1 MKAKASSSSSGGGGG
16 DGMNGSIT
24 EKGALRS
31 ASEKEKTKMRER
43 QRRAITTKIFTGLRK
58 HGGYNLPPRSD
69 INDVLRQLARE
80 AGWFI
85 EPDGTTYRIQNHHQ
99 HLSAAN
105 PRFNTTTTTTTT
117 PTTSSLSQQQ
127 QLYYYYCSNTSGT
140 PTPTSSFGGGSGECS
155 TTASPHHHHSTPA
168 PLLPPPPPV
177 GSLNNQAPDNQIFSP
192 TTAIE
197 NGDGDNGVHPIPVY
211 FGMPNYY
218 NNNCDMGINT
228 GQIIGTTT
236 TNTAEIS
243 SMEMPQPLSNLQ
255 QLYYFQQQQH
265 EDHRET
271 LTSNL
276 NTPIASPQHQSSTL
290 A

>member
-85 EPDGTTYRIQNHHQ
+85 EPDGTTYRVQNHHQ
-99 HLSAAN
+99 QLSPAN
-105 PRFNTTTTTTTT
+105 PHFNTTTTITT

-127 QLYYYYCSNTSGT
+127 QQYYYYCSTTSGT

-155 TTASPHHHHSTPA
+155 TTASPHHPHSTPA
-168 PLLPPPPPV
+168 PLLPPPPPPV
-177 GSLNNQAPDNQIFSP
+177 GSLNNQTPDNQIFSP
-192 TTAIE
+192 TTTNE
-197 NGDGDNGVHPIPVY
+197 NGENPISVY
-211 FGMPNYY
+211 FSIPYY
-218 NNNCDMGINT
+218 NNSNNCDVGING
-228 GQIIGTTT
+228 GQIIGTAA
-236 TNTAEIS
+236 TNTAEMS

-255 QLYYFQQQQH
+255 QLYYYQQQQH
-265 EDHRET
+265 EDHQET
-271 LTSNL
+271 LASNL
-276 NTPIASPQHQSSTL
+276 NTPITSPQHQSSTL
-290 A
+290 V

>member
-1 MKAKASSSSSGGGGG
+1 MKAKASSSSSGGGG
-16 DGMNGSIT
+16 DEMNGSIP
-24 EKGALRS
+24 ERGALRS

-43 QRRAITTKIFTGLRK
+43 QRRAITTKIFSGLRK

-85 EPDGTTYRIQNHHQ
+85 EPDGTTYRVPNHHQ
-99 HLSAAN
+99 LLSAAN
-105 PRFNTTTTTTTT
+105 PHFNITTTTTT
-117 PTTSSLSQQQ
+117 PTTSSLSQHQQ
-127 QLYYYYCSNTSGT
+127 QYYYYCSTTSGT

-168 PLLPPPPPV
+168 PLLPPPPPPV
-177 GSLNNQAPDNQIFSP
+177 GFLNNQTPDNQIFSP
-192 TTAIE
+192 TTTNE
-197 NGDGDNGVHPIPVY
+197 NGENGVHPISVY

-218 NNNCDMGINT
+218 NNNCDMGINSRK
-228 GQIIGTTT
+228 IIGTTTT

-243 SMEMPQPLSNLQ
+243 PMVMQQPLSNLQ
-255 QLYYFQQQQH
+255 QLYYYQQQQQQN
-265 EDHRET
+265 EDHQET
-271 LTSNL
+271 LASNL
-276 NTPIASPQHQSSTL
+276 NTPVASPQHQSSTL

>member
-1 MKAKASSSSSGGGGG
+1 MKAKASSSSSGGG

-24 EKGALRS
+24 ERVALRS

-85 EPDGTTYRIQNHHQ
+85 EPDGTTYRVQNHHQ
-99 HLSAAN
+99 QLSAAN
-105 PRFNTTTTTTTT
+105 PHFNTTTTTTITT
-117 PTTSSLSQQQ
+117 PTSSSLSQQQ
-127 QLYYYYCSNTSGT
+127 QQYYYYCSTTSGT

-168 PLLPPPPPV
+168 PLLPPPPLPPV
-177 GSLNNQAPDNQIFSP
+177 GSLNNQTPDNQIFSP
-192 TTAIE
+192 ATTNE
-197 NGDGDNGVHPIPVY
+197 NGDNGVHPSSVY
-211 FGMPNYY
+211 FGMPSYY
-218 NNNCDMGINT
+218 NNCDVGIN
-228 GQIIGTTT
+228 GQMNIGTT
-236 TNTAEIS
+236 TNTAEMS
-243 SMEMPQPLSNLQ
+243 SMEMPQPLPNLQ

-265 EDHRET
+265 EDHQET
-271 LTSNL
+271 LASNL